1 MPAADPLC
9 RLVAMLQ
16 PSLLMYLADSGIWSY
31 PGDEPIKLAIADAV
45 DGTKG
50 ILDRAG
56 ALLQERE
63 VALPKAAFPLSFTAL
78 HDLDLRA
85 LLPRLIA
92 GLKQQLAGIDA
103 IAAVASGDAAAADI
117 AADARRSTQQH
128 VDALEQLVVKLKAGL
143 TGAAAGS

>member
-9 RLVAMLQ
+9 RLVATLQ

-143 TGAAAGS
+143 TGAAVGA